1 MNDSG
6 WLIWETET
14 KIIPLSLETPSG
26 DAWSA
31 VSTGEIMKFDRIEK
45 CATNFERLPW
55 ILVRQTQPSTPSKP
69 AGTHGHTNA
78 RFLEV
83 IILHNYRKIAIPR
96 RQKRSVF
103 LGNFRQLGRFRNSF
117 CTQNLS
123 GFMIEK
129 ILTPRTYGTSPSTR

>member
-14 KIIPLSLETPSG
+14 KFIPLSIETLSG
-26 DAWSA
+26 DPWSA
-31 VSTGEIMKFDRIEK
+31 VSRGEIMNFDGILK

-55 ILVRQTQPSTPSKP
+55 IVVWQTKPGTPSKP

-83 IILHNYRKIAIPR
+83 IILHNSRKIAISG

-103 LGNFRQLGRFRNSF
+103 
-117 CTQNLS
+117 
-123 GFMIEK
+123 
-129 ILTPRTYGTSPSTR
+129 

>member
-31 VSTGEIMKFDRIEK
+31 VSTGEIMKFDQFDK

-55 ILVRQTQPSTPSKP
+55 IVVR
-69 AGTHGHTNA
+69 
-78 RFLEV
+78 
-83 IILHNYRKIAIPR
+83 
-96 RQKRSVF
+96 
-103 LGNFRQLGRFRNSF
+103 
-117 CTQNLS
+117 
-123 GFMIEK
+123 
-129 ILTPRTYGTSPSTR
+129 

>member
-1 MNDSG
+1 MNNSG

-14 KIIPLSLETPSG
+14 KTIPLSIETLIG
-26 DAWSA
+26 DPCSA
-31 VSTGEIMKFDRIEK
+31 VSTGEVMNFDGILK

-55 ILVRQTQPSTPSKP
+55 IVVWQTQPGRPSKP

-83 IILHNYRKIAIPR
+83 IILHKSRKMAISR

-103 LGNFRQLGRFRNSF
+103 
-117 CTQNLS
+117 
-123 GFMIEK
+123 
-129 ILTPRTYGTSPSTR
+129 